1 MNNFNSS
8 PKIIMMTGG
17 VLSGLGK
24 GITLSSIGFFF
35 SEHQRVVPIK
45 LDGYLNSDPGTMN
58 PHEHGEVF
66 VLDDGFEVDMDFGH
80 YERFLGVNATKSQ
93 SLTMGRVFENI
104 KQKERNG
111 DFLGKTVQMI
121 PHVTNYIQEYLLNL
135 AKEKEADVLLVEI
148 GGTIGDIE
156 NDLFVE
162 SLRQLEHKIGK
173 ENFLSIHL
181 SYVPIPFGVNE
192 QKSKPTQQSISL
204 LHNRG
209 IWPEIIIGRCEQEL
223 HEKLREKI
231 ALFSSMS
238 SKNVFSAPDISSVY
252 LLPNYFKE
260 SGLIDTVSKR
270 LNLRVGH
277 KKKLQTW
284 NSLLNNSLKEEISIL
299 IGGKYV
305 DLEDS
310 YASIVES
317 LKHCEKWFE
326 TNINIVFEDTTNGV
340 SHINLEK
347 FDAVIVPGGFGSRGV
362 EGKIELIK
370 HTRENNIPFLG
381 ICYGLQ
387 LAVVEF
393 ARNVCGIANAQ
404 TMEVDSKAKELIIT
418 LLDEQKRVVE
428 MGGTMRLG
436 TYTAKVKNSKIKK
449 LYEKMNSIEEDLILE
464 RHRHRFEVNP
474 IYIEVLEKNGLQI
487 VARSCERDLVE
498 CIELDNHPYFVATQS
513 HPELK
518 SKLEQPAPLFYG
530 LIEAA
535 LKKRSKQ

>member
-1 MNNFNSS
+1 MNNSNSS

-111 DFLGKTVQMI
+111 EFLGKTVQMI

-135 AKEKEADVLLVEI
+135 AKEKEAGVLLVEI

-162 SLRQLEHKIGK
+162 SLRQMEHKIGK

-252 LLPNYFKE
+252 LLPNYFKQ
-260 SGLIDTVSKR
+260 SGLIDTISKR

-277 KKKLQTW
+277 EKKLQTW
-284 NSLLNNSLKEEISIL
+284 NSLLNAPLKQEISIL

-436 TYTAKVKNSKIKK
+436 TYTAKVKDSKIKE
-449 LYEKMNSIEEDLILE
+449 LYEKMNSIEEGLILE